1 MKIKYKKRNTKI
13 KKKNYQKKNW
23 MNNLYMNLIK
33 DLKAVIIFAKKKLN
47 ILIYNKKKLIKSG
60 NSIFIK

>member
-23 MNNLYMNLIK
+23 MNNLYMNLLK
-33 DLKAVIIFAKKKLN
+33 DLKAVIIFTKKKLN
-47 ILIYNKKKLIKSG
+47 ILIYNKKKLIKMVILFS
-60 NSIFIK
+60 

>member
-47 ILIYNKKKLIKSG
+47 ILIYNKKKLIKMLILFS
-60 NSIFIK
+60 